1 MDASL
6 FFKGCLVR
14 SIVTSQIMTI
24 KKVYKYHAVCYR
36 PVQDYDKIG
45 NTIID
50 TWIISLDKLT
60 LV

>member
-1 MDASL
+1 MDASS
-6 FFKGCLVR
+6 FFVDCLVQN
-14 SIVTSQIMTI
+14 IITKKIMTI
-24 KKVYKYHAVCYR
+24 KKIYKYHAVCYR